1 MIKEEL
7 IQGIA
12 AGDRRILSKAITLAE
27 STIEQKRN
35 LALEIITHFGPQDN
49 TLRIG
54 ITGTPGAGKSTFID
68 AIGINLLQ
76 QDTNRKIAVLS
87 VDPSSGITHGSILG
101 DKTRMNK
108 LSAHNRA
115 YIRPT
120 AAGTQLGGLAKN
132 TRLAMLLC
140 EAAGYNT
147 ILIES
152 VGVGQGE
159 TEVAQL
165 TDFFTL
171 VLNPG
176 GGDELQGIK
185 RGIMEMADIIVIN
198 KADGDAE
205 KQAKL
210 TAKEYSMALHLFPIA
225 GGFEGD
231 IQKWIP
237 KVITTSAT
245 ENKGI
250 DVYWEKVREFD
261 KLTVA
266 NLNKAKNRQ
275 IQKYY
280 WARKSLQDLLFAK
293 LGNYEAEIAKDLA
306 EGKLPEVAARDIL
319 RNIE

>member
-1 MIKEEL
+1 MTKEEL

-12 AGDRRILSKAITLAE
+12 SGDSRALSKAITLAE
-27 STIEQKRN
+27 STRPEKRN
-35 LALEIITHFGPQDN
+35 LALEVISHFGPQNN
-49 TLRIG
+49 TYRIG
-54 ITGTPGAGKSTFID
+54 ITGTPGAGKSTFIE
-68 AIGINLLQ
+68 AIGNRLLE
-76 QDTNRKIAVLS
+76 DPNRTIAVLS
-87 VDPSSGITHGSILG
+87 IDPSSGKTHGSILG

-108 LSAHNRA
+108 LSAHSRA

-120 AAGTQLGGLAKN
+120 SSGSQLGGLAKN

-165 TDFFTL
+165 TDLFTL

-205 KQAKL
+205 RQANL
-210 TAKEYSMALHLFPIA
+210 TAKEYSMALHLMPNSTPLSTDS
-225 GGFEGD
+225 G
-231 IQKWIP
+231 KVWIP
-237 KVITTSAT
+237 KVITSSALHD
-245 ENKGI
+245 KGI
-250 DVYWEKVREFD
+250 DTFWEKAFD
-261 KLTVA
+261 FEKLITSGDW
-266 NLNKAKNRQ
+266 KATRRKEQ
-275 IQKYY
+275 MHY
-280 WARKSLQDLLFAK
+280 WARKSVQDLLLAK
-293 LGNYEAEIAKDLA
+293 LDNYEGAIVKGLATGKLPEEIAKDLV
-306 EGKLPEVAARDIL
+306 K
-319 RNIE
+319 

>member
-1 MIKEEL
+1 MTKEEL

-12 AGDRRILSKAITLAE
+12 SGDSRTLSKSITLAE
-27 STIEQKRN
+27 STLAEKRD
-35 LALEIITHFGPQDN
+35 LALEVIAHFGPQDD
-49 TLRIG
+49 TYRIG
-54 ITGTPGAGKSTFID
+54 ITGTPGAGKSTFIE
-68 AIGINLLQ
+68 AIGIKLLQ
-76 QDTNRKIAVLS
+76 DPTRKIAVLS
-87 VDPSSGITHGSILG
+87 IDPSSGKTHGSILG

-108 LSAHNRA
+108 LSAHERA

-120 AAGTQLGGLAKN
+120 SSGSQLGGLAKN

-165 TDFFTL
+165 TDLFTL

-205 KQAKL
+205 RQANL
-210 TAKEYSMALHLFPIA
+210 TAKEYSMALHLMPTSTPFSI
-225 GGFEGD
+225 GSNSG
-231 IQKWIP
+231 WIP
-237 KVITTSAT
+237 KVITASAIT
-245 ENKGI
+245 NKGI
-250 DVYWEKVREFD
+250 DVFWEKAFD
-261 KLTVA
+261 FEKTVSQ
-266 NLNKAKNRQ
+266 NSWKETHRKEQ
-275 IQKYY
+275 MHY
-280 WARKSLQDLLFAK
+280 WARKSVQDLLLSK
-293 LGNYEAEIAKDLA
+293 LDHYEEAIVKGLE
-306 EGKLPEVAARDIL
+306 EGKLPEEIAKEIV
-319 RNIE
+319 E